1 MNFLRLSLVCCLC
14 LLSITM
20 TVQANPQSLSLLQQ
34 GQENMAAGY
43 FREASVQLQQV
54 EAIASEQRDYYTEA
68 LARGLLG
75 YIALQRQEYA
85 MAEQV
90 LTAVFTQ
97 AQTNAWT
104 DLQVRF
110 ALYLGQLHMRQQNL
124 QQARTFFEQAVALAE
139 KITDKSLFISALYQI
154 ATVNIDV
161 QETLKA
167 AQQLQQA
174 TTLLEALP
182 VSAVSSQLWLN
193 IGYQNLRL
201 YHPQSKQQSYLQ
213 ESFYA
218 LHKALAQ
225 AKQFALPR
233 VEASA
238 LKYLAQLYKPESPTE
253 AIKLLLAG
261 ITAAQKADASDL
273 LLDLEW
279 QLGQLYQSKNEAK
292 QAIAAYRR
300 AIKHIE
306 SIRMDIPVSYQ
317 QGRSSFRDTFAPI
330 YLTLADLLLLETPS
344 ATPAQQQLL
353 LKEAQDSIELMKKSE
368 LEDYFQ
374 SRCDISATPINLQ
387 KTDLH
392 AAAIYPI
399 ALPSRLEIIVYTA
412 DGLHQFTTPVS
423 AKRIEEQARL
433 FSSNLRNYADFT
445 ESKKQARHLYQWL
458 IAPLKPLLEKQHIQ
472 TLLYIPDGGLRL
484 VPLGALY
491 NSTDKRFLIEEY
503 AVVTSPGMSLIDN
516 SSVAHQQNSI
526 LLAGMSVPGA
536 VINEL
541 PEALLGDLVAAVPE
555 KSSENRQLTR
565 DIKRA
570 VGQKLQRELTTVEK
584 TQKTRQ
590 LRELLQKPL
599 VMEKLQKLLAL
610 PGVASEIKQLANQND
625 MPYLLNENFSL
636 ANFKQALTGDAHK
649 ILHIASHG
657 FFGST
662 AEDSFIMTH
671 DRILNLNQLENLLN
685 ADYFKLNPIDL
696 ITLSACQ
703 TAEGD
708 DRSPLGISGVAIK
721 SKVHSALGSLW
732 PVSDDA
738 TSQLMTQ
745 FYQNLKNPQYSKAK
759 ALQEAEISLL
769 KQQKF
774 KNPSMWSPFVLVGN
788 WL

>member
-1 MNFLRLSLVCCLC
+1 MNFLRLIRICFMC
-14 LLSITM
+14 LLSGHATA
-20 TVQANPQSLSLLQQ
+20 QADLTQASWLQQ
-34 GQENMAAGY
+34 GQENLAAGY
-43 FREASVQLQQV
+43 FREASAQLQQV
-54 EAIASEQRDYYTEA
+54 EILAGEQHDDYTQA
-68 LARGLLG
+68 LARGLQG
-75 YIALQRQEYA
+75 YIALQRQDYPV
-85 MAEQV
+85 AEQV
-90 LTAVFTQ
+90 LTAVFEQ
-97 AQTNAWT
+97 ATKNAWT

-110 ALYLGQLHMRQQNL
+110 GLYLGQLHERQQNT
-124 QQARTFFEQAVALAE
+124 QQARAFFEQAVVQAE
-139 KITDKSLFISALYQI
+139 KVSDKSLFISALYQL
-154 ATVNIDV
+154 ATANIDAKD
-161 QETLKA
+161 TLKA
-167 AQQLQQA
+167 AEQLQQA
-174 TTLLEALP
+174 TKQLDALP
-182 VSAVSSQLWLN
+182 ASAITSQLWLN
-193 IGYQNLRL
+193 IGYQSLRL

-218 LHKALAQ
+218 LNNALAQ
-225 AKQFALPR
+225 AKQFSQPR
-233 VEASA
+233 VQASA
-238 LKYLAQLYKPESPTE
+238 LKYLAQLYKPQSLTE
-253 AIKLLLAG
+253 AIQLLLAG

-273 LLDLEW
+273 LIDLEW
-279 QLGQLYQSKNEAK
+279 QLGQLYQGNNDAK
-292 QAIAAYRR
+292 HAIAAYRR

-306 SIRMDIPVSYQ
+306 SIRIDIPVSYQ

-330 YLTLADLLLLETPS
+330 YLTLADLLLLETH
-344 ATPAQQQLL
+344 TVNGAQQQAL

-387 KTDLH
+387 KTDKQ

-399 ALPSRLEIIVYTA
+399 ALPNRLEIIVYTA
-412 DGLHQFTTPVS
+412 DGLHQFTSPVT
-423 AKRIEEQARL
+423 AKRLEGQARL

-445 ESKKQARHLYQWL
+445 ESKKQARRLYQWL

-491 NSTDKRFLIEEY
+491 NDVNKRFLIEEY
-503 AVVTSPGMSLIDN
+503 AVVTSPGMSLID
-516 SSVAHQQNSI
+516 SSSAKHPQQSI
-526 LLAGMSVPGA
+526 LLAGMSVPGE
-536 VINEL
+536 VINDL
-541 PEALLGDLVAAVPE
+541 PESLLGDLVAAVPE
-555 KSSENRQLTR
+555 KSTENRQLTR
-565 DIKRA
+565 AIRRS
-570 VGQKLQRELTTVEK
+570 VGQGQKRELTMVEK
-584 TQKTRQ
+584 EQKMRQ
-590 LRELLQKPL
+590 LREMLQKPL

-610 PGVASEIKQLANQND
+610 PGVDTEIKQLASQND
-625 MPYLLNENFSL
+625 TPYLLNENFSL
-636 ANFKQALTGDAHK
+636 ANFKQALTNESHK

-662 AEDSFIMTH
+662 AEDSFIMTY

-745 FYQNLKNPQYSKAK
+745 FYENLKKPDYSKAK
-759 ALQEAEISLL
+759 ALQEAEIKLL
-769 KQQKF
+769 KQQEF